1 MSRQPMGVRRFVS
14 AFSLKLLSFSSPH
27 GSWSKS
33 ATLLDPNASCGLSR
47 MASWKARRKQGR
59 DGRSRS
65 NLEIE
70 SRQMISLE
78 AGPRSLRV
86 SDCHTSCKCAHE
98 SKAQTSM
105 LITCAQWPEPLRKFR
120 SRKSEAASP
129 IGAAPNAS
137 LRSLH
142 LADLRRGLAIEPF

>member
-1 MSRQPMGVRRFVS
+1 MGVRRFVS

-27 GSWSKS
+27 GSCSKS
-33 ATLLDPNASCGLSR
+33 AQRYWTLTNASCGLSR

-86 SDCHTSCKCAHE
+86 SDCHTTCKCAHE